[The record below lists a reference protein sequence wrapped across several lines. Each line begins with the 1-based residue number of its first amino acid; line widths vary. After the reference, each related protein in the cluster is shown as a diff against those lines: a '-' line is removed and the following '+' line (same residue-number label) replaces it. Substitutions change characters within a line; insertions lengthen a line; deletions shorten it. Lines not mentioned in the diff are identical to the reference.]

1 MRENMEKLTSE
12 YILDKMK
19 LAIEKYSENA
29 ILRASITSVPFIGSP
44 LDIFLT
50 TEAQKIVNDRIMSL
64 FDKLKEEMNT
74 LEDRIVDKDYINSEE
89 FIELFIRT
97 IEASAKTRNK
107 EKIKLYAKLLK
118 GAIKFQ
124 NRKKYSPEEYLQ
136 VLSELTIK
144 ELEVAKAIYRQ
155 QRQER
160 RKDENELQWALR
172 CGWEKLEK
180 KCPSIPEED
189 FRFIFLR
196 LRKSGLIQDL
206 EHIYYS
212 SNKEKKKVVFVITDV
227 FRKIMKY
234 LEQNE

>member
-19 LAIEKYSENA
+19 LATEKYSENA

-212 SNKEKKKVVFVITDV
+212 SKKEKKKVVFVITDV

-234 LEQNE
+234 LEQN

>member
-1 MRENMEKLTSE
+1 VRKIFPKYISEKT
-12 YILDKMK
+12 KP
-19 LAIEKYSENA
+19 AIERYSENA
-29 ILRASITSVPFIGSP
+29 ILRASISKIPFIGSP

-50 TEAQKIVNDRIMSL
+50 TKAQKIFSDRIINL
-64 FDKLKEEMNT
+64 FDELKYEMTT
-74 LEDRIVDKDYINSEE
+74 LENKKVDKDYINSEE
-89 FIELFIRT
+89 FIDLFINA
-97 IEASAKTRNK
+97 IEAAAKTRSN

-124 NRKKYSPEEYLQ
+124 DRRKYSPEEYLQ

-160 RKDENELQWALR
+160 RKDEDELQWALR
-172 CGWEKLEK
+172 CGWEELEK

-206 EHIYYS
+206 EHVYYS

>member
-1 MRENMEKLTSE
+1 MEKLPSK
-12 YILDKMK
+12 YIFDKIK
-19 LAIEKYSENA
+19 PAIEKYSENA
-29 ILRASITSVPFIGSP
+29 LLRIAISEIPIIGSP

-50 TEAQKIVNDRIMSL
+50 TKAQKIINDRIMSL
-64 FDKLKEEMNT
+64 FSELKEGMST
-74 LEDRIVDKDYINSEE
+74 LEGRIVDKDYIDSEE
-89 FIELFIRT
+89 FIELFIKT
-97 IEASAKTRNK
+97 IEASTKTRNK

-124 NRKKYSPEEYLQ
+124 DRKKYSPEEYLQ

-155 QRQER
+155 QRQKR

-180 KCPSIPEED
+180 DCPLIPKED
-189 FRFIFLR
+189 FQFILLR
-196 LRKSGLIQDL
+196 LEKSGLIREL
-206 EHIYYS
+206 PAGWFGEGGI
-212 SNKEKKKVVFVITDV
+212 FVITDV

-234 LEQNE
+234 LEQSE

>member
-1 MRENMEKLTSE
+1 MEKSSTDK
-12 YILDKMK
+12 YISDK
-19 LAIEKYSENA
+19 LNPAIEKYSENVVLRGA
-29 ILRASITSVPFIGSP
+29 ITLIPFIGSP

-50 TEAQKIVNDRIMSL
+50 TKAEKIFSDRIINL
-64 FDKLKEEMNT
+64 FDELKYEMTT
-74 LEDRIVDKDYINSEE
+74 LENKKVDKDYINSEE
-89 FIELFIRT
+89 FIDLFIKT
-97 IEASAKTRNK
+97 IEAAAKTRNK
-107 EKIKLYAKLLK
+107 EKIKLYTKLVK

-124 NRKKYSPEEYLQ
+124 DRKKYSPEEYLQ
-136 VLSELTIK
+136 VLAELTMR
-144 ELEVAKAIYRQ
+144 ELEVARAIYKQ
-155 QRQER
+155 QKREK
-160 RKDENELQWALR
+160 RKGEDELQWALR

-180 KCPSIPEED
+180 ECPSIPEED

-234 LEQNE
+234 LEQN

>member
-1 MRENMEKLTSE
+1 MEKLPSK
-12 YILDKMK
+12 YIFDKIK
-19 LAIEKYSENA
+19 PAIEKYSENA
-29 ILRASITSVPFIGSP
+29 LLRIAISEIPIIGSP

-50 TEAQKIVNDRIMSL
+50 TKAQKIINDRIMSL
-64 FDKLKEEMNT
+64 FSELKEEMST
-74 LEDRIVDKDYINSEE
+74 LEDRIVDKDYIDSEE
-89 FIELFIRT
+89 FIELFIKT
-97 IEASAKTRNK
+97 IEASTKTRNK

-124 NRKKYSPEEYLQ
+124 DRKKYSPEEYLQ

-155 QRQER
+155 QRQKR
-160 RKDENELQWALR
+160 RKDENELEWALR
-172 CGWEKLEK
+172 CGWEELEK
-180 KCPSIPEED
+180 ECPSIPEED

-206 EHIYYS
+206 QNSYFYS
-212 SNKEKKKVVFVITDV
+212 KKVVFVISDV

-234 LEQNE
+234 LEQSE

>member
-1 MRENMEKLTSE
+1 MEKLPSK
-12 YILDKMK
+12 YISDKLK
-19 LAIEKYSENA
+19 PAIEKYSENA
-29 ILRASITSVPFIGSP
+29 LLRIAISEIPIIGSP

-50 TEAQKIVNDRIMSL
+50 TKAQKIINDRIMSL
-64 FDKLKEEMNT
+64 FSELKEEMST
-74 LEDRIVDKDYINSEE
+74 LEDRMVDKDYIDSEE
-89 FIELFIRT
+89 FIELFIKT
-97 IEASAKTRNK
+97 IEASTKTRNK

-124 NRKKYSPEEYLQ
+124 DRKKYSPEEYLQ

-160 RKDENELQWALR
+160 RKDENELEWALR
-172 CGWEKLEK
+172 YGWEELEK
-180 KCPSIPEED
+180 ECPSIPEED

-206 EHIYYS
+206 QNSYFYS
-212 SNKEKKKVVFVITDV
+212 KKVVFVISDV

-234 LEQNE
+234 LEQSE

>member
-1 MRENMEKLTSE
+1 MEKLPSK
-12 YILDKMK
+12 YIFDKIK
-19 LAIEKYSENA
+19 PAIEKYSENA
-29 ILRASITSVPFIGSP
+29 LLRIAISEIPIIGSP

-50 TEAQKIVNDRIMSL
+50 TKAQKIINDRIMSL
-64 FDKLKEEMNT
+64 FSELKEEMST
-74 LEDRIVDKDYINSEE
+74 LEDRMVDKDYIDSEE
-89 FIELFIRT
+89 FIELFIKT
-97 IEASAKTRNK
+97 IEASTKTRNK

-124 NRKKYSPEEYLQ
+124 DRKKYSPEEYLQ

-160 RKDENELQWALR
+160 RKDENELEWALR
-172 CGWEKLEK
+172 YGWEELEK
-180 KCPSIPEED
+180 ECPSIPEED

-206 EHIYYS
+206 QNSHFYS
-212 SNKEKKKVVFVITDV
+212 KKVVFVISDV

-234 LEQNE
+234 LEQSE

>member
-19 LAIEKYSENA
+19 PAIEEYSENA

-234 LEQNE
+234 LEQN